1 MTTRK
6 DRRVTIVVHTDGDLA
21 SRQYRVPVWAFEAG
35 KWGALVVGL
44 LVVLF
49 FAFAGPIGRAAA
61 RVPGLERQV
70 ARLEEENSRV
80 QQLAAAL
87 NRAEANYQE
96 LRTMLGVRAPRE
108 KGSAPTEDLVRA
120 VAVRARPPSAPLRY
134 EPGPAEPTH
143 WPLDLAGFVT
153 RGQVRPGDPAESH
166 PGIDIA
172 VPAGTAVRAAGGGVV
187 EAAGTDPAYGLFV
200 LLRHS
205 SGYETMYGHASR
217 LLAREGDSVQA
228 GRGIALAGESGGAAG
243 ARPPFG
249 NRRGGEA
256 AGPPPAGEH
265 GGGKG
270 GGPRREGGTGGTGMR
285 VVGDI
290 TADGVVKIE
299 GTVVGTVRA
308 GRQVLVGKGGE
319 VEGDVISREAI
330 IGGEVRGSIRAD
342 ERIEIQST
350 SVVHG
355 DVVAKRLLVQEGG
368 EINGVVRMG
377 EAALEAE
384 TVEKAGAQRTY

>member
-1 MTTRK
+1 MKQTK

-21 SRQYRVPVWAFEAG
+21 SRQYRVPLLAFEAG

-87 NRAEANYQE
+87 NRAELNYQD
-96 LRTMLGVRAPRE
+96 LRAMLGVRAPRD
-108 KGSAPTEDLVRA
+108 KGSATGDLVRT

-143 WPLDLAGFVT
+143 WPLDIAGFVT
-153 RGQVRPGDPAESH
+153 RGQVRPGDLAESH

-172 VPAGTAVRAAGGGVV
+172 VPAGTPVRAAGGGVV

-217 LLAREGDSVQA
+217 ILARERDSVQA
-228 GRGIALAGESGGAAG
+228 GQVIALSGNSGRSTA
-243 ARPPFG
+243 PHLHF
-249 NRRGGEA
+249 EI
-256 AGPPPAGEH
+256 
-265 GGGKG
+265 
-270 GGPRREGGTGGTGMR
+270 RREGKSLDPLT
-285 VVGDI
+285 
-290 TADGVVKIE
+290 VVK
-299 GTVVGTVRA
+299 
-308 GRQVLVGKGGE
+308 
-319 VEGDVISREAI
+319 
-330 IGGEVRGSIRAD
+330 
-342 ERIEIQST
+342 
-350 SVVHG
+350 
-355 DVVAKRLLVQEGG
+355 QE
-368 EINGVVRMG
+368 N
-377 EAALEAE
+377 
-384 TVEKAGAQRTY
+384 